1 MEKYFDKEYIKTLPE
16 EVKTKL
22 KHIRENFPRIS
33 QEQFD
38 LLVFQGVIKQTRKF
52 KSKRAMWVC
61 PDTGKILYLD
71 LFFKNI
77 NYCGI
82 FIK

>member
-1 MEKYFDKEYIKTLPE
+1 MENYFDKEYIKALSK
-16 EVKTKL
+16 EVKNEL

-38 LLVFQGVIKQTRKF
+38 LLVSQKVIKQTRKF
-52 KSKRAMWVC
+52 KSRRAMWVC

-71 LFFKNI
+71 LFFKKI